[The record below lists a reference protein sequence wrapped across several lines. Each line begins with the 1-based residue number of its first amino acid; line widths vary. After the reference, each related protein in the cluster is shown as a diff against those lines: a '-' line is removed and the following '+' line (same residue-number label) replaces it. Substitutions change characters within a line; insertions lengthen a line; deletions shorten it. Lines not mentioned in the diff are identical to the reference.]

1 MASAWSQDRNYFK
14 KLYRIQQVYND
25 EMLLSFPFD
34 IYFFS
39 LSLSLSLS
47 LCIYLSVRSPCQ
59 FLYPICLFFSVN
71 VFFIMFVFLYTISLC
86 LFLRSVVHSL
96 YLSLFLSS
104 ISLSLSLSLCL
115 SSSPLSL
122 SFFLSSISICPPSLS
137 LVACD
142 NVLTGSM
149 KEAV

>member
-39 LSLSLSLS
+39 LSHSVYIYQSGVPVNFYIPFVSFSVSMSFLSCLSFYILYPSVSLCVQSFTLSL
-47 LCIYLSVRSPCQ
+47 
-59 FLYPICLFFSVN
+59 
-71 VFFIMFVFLYTISLC
+71 
-86 LFLRSVVHSL
+86 
-96 YLSLFLSS
+96 
-104 ISLSLSLSLCL
+104 SLSLSLSLCL
-115 SSSPLSL
+115 SSISLFLPLL
-122 SFFLSSISICPPSLS
+122 YLYLSSISLFLSLSLS
-137 LVACD
+137 LVVCD